1 MQHERRNSNRDGCNS
16 EATMAPTGTPISSAT
31 EEAHRRWSIG
41 FLNWAHALDHYVIL
55 IFPTVVI
62 GLEAVYGR
70 NYADLIALGTA
81 SFVAFGVFSLP
92 AGWLADRWSRRNMMA
107 LFYIGCGLS
116 LAAAAIAPNLIAL
129 GVALFVLGMFAAIY
143 HPVGMPMLIAAAASR
158 GRTLA
163 FNGVCGNLGAALAA
177 GITAALASTLGWR
190 GSFLV
195 PAALC
200 VATGLV
206 YLRVVPDDQHQAA
219 TRNATAEVPLGIWI
233 GAAIFGLFVVV
244 ALTAGLVFNIVSV
257 ALPKIVDE
265 RIGANMPLWLVGGIA
280 TAVFMCGAIAQ
291 LAVGR
296 LVEKIRPHF
305 LFAVIALLQFLGVL
319 WSANASGAPLLMALA
334 LTMAAIYGQVTVN
347 DVVIARY
354 TADAWRGRVYAVRYF
369 LTFVSSGA
377 AVSALAILYARGG
390 FDLVLGTTAAV
401 GAGFVVATGA
411 IALLVSGVE
420 RDHTRVA
427 QPAE

>member
-1 MQHERRNSNRDGCNS
+1 MS
-16 EATMAPTGTPISSAT
+16 PTGTPTSLAA
-31 EEAHRRWSIG
+31 EEEVQRRRSIG

-62 GLEAVYGR
+62 GLETVYGKS
-70 NYADLIALGTA
+70 YAELIALGTA

-92 AGWLADRWSRRNMMA
+92 AGWLADRWSRRSMMA

-116 LAAAAIAPNLIAL
+116 LALAAVAPNLIVL
-129 GVALFVLGMFAAIY
+129 GIALFVLGMFAAIY

-163 FNGVCGNLGAALAA
+163 FNGVCGNIGAALAA
-177 GITAALASTLGWR
+177 AITAALVTWLGWR
-190 GSFLV
+190 AAFLV
-195 PAALC
+195 PAVLC
-200 VATGLV
+200 VATGIV
-206 YLRVVPDDQHQAA
+206 FLRMVPDDRHKAA
-219 TRNATAEVPLGIWI
+219 TRSATADVPLGLWI
-233 GAAIFGLFVVV
+233 AVVIFGLFVVV

-265 RIGANMPLWLVGGIA
+265 RIGESLPLWLVGGIA
-280 TAVFMCGAIAQ
+280 TAVFMCGALAQ

-296 LVEKIRPHF
+296 LVERFPPHV
-305 LFAVIALLQFLGVL
+305 LFAVIAFLQFLGVL
-319 WSANASGAPLLMALA
+319 WAAHATGIELLVALA
-334 LTMAAIYGQVTVN
+334 VAMAAIYGQVTVN

-354 TADAWRGRVYAVRYF
+354 TADAWRGRAYAVRYF

-377 AVSALAILYARGG
+377 AVSALALLYARGG
-390 FDLVLGTTAAV
+390 FDLVLVTTALIAV
-401 GAGFVVATGA
+401 GFVIATA
-411 IALLVSGVE
+411 VIAVLVSGVE
-420 RDHTRVA
+420 RERTRVA